1 MTLVF
6 YFVTFKPLNDG
17 LNEKFLILFQD
28 LIFLGLVDSLNHVN
42 NKKLAQN
49 LNDYFNQCH
58 KNH

>member
-6 YFVTFKPLNDG
+6 HFVTFKPLNDG
-17 LNEKFLILFQD
+17 LNEKNLILFQD